1 MKLGLGP
8 RSGEIF
14 VLLARAGEAV
24 LDVARAVDL
33 RFKHWPSGPTQDEV
47 KELEH
52 EADRVVSDLISMT
65 NSMFV
70 TPYDREDLITL
81 AFKVDDVADAAE
93 NAAELLGLYG
103 VETPTRQS
111 FELCDLLVR
120 ATEELSLLLGG
131 LKANRGS
138 SARVV
143 AIKEIEDRGDEVARA
158 ARASLFKDDRID
170 PGIVIRWK
178 DIYEALED
186 AIDACD
192 TAASRIG
199 NILVKNALW

>member
-1 MKLGLGP
+1 MKLGFGT
-8 RSGEIF
+8 RSNEIF

-24 LDVARAVDL
+24 RDVAHLVDQ
-33 RFKHWPSGPTQDEV
+33 RFKQWPSGPTQDEV

-52 EADRVVSDLISMT
+52 EADRAVSDLISMA

-70 TPYDREDLITL
+70 TPYDREDIVML

-93 NAAELLGLYG
+93 NASELLGLYG
-103 VETPTRQS
+103 IEMPTRQS
-111 FELCDLLVR
+111 FELCDILVA
-120 ATEELSLLLGG
+120 ATEELAALLGE
-131 LKANRGS
+131 LKDVRGS
-138 SARVV
+138 SPRVI
-143 AIKEIEDRGDEVARA
+143 AIKELEDRGDEVARA
-158 ARASLFKDDRID
+158 ARASLFRDDRID

-192 TAASRIG
+192 TAANRVG
-199 NILVKNALW
+199 GILVKNA